1 MIVVVLVLAV
11 AVLAAVIVKKEYKQS
26 GEVSILYA
34 LRGEASVE
42 DNKLTI
48 NPELVEWFTDSPVRK
63 AGRMEASEL
72 VNLWE
77 TDFKVS
83 SPNAAINGDNANAV
97 LELVN
102 ASLNNGQINFTFSKI
117 IDGNLGV
124 GSIGDVSIIKKIKP

>member
-34 LRGEASVE
+34 LRGEAS
-42 DNKLTI
+42 
-48 NPELVEWFTDSPVRK
+48 
-63 AGRMEASEL
+63 EL

-83 SPNAAINGDNANAV
+83 SPNAAIIGDNANAV
-97 LELVN
+97 LELIN
-102 ASLNNGQINFTFSKI
+102 ASL
-117 IDGNLGV
+117 
-124 GSIGDVSIIKKIKP
+124 IKP